1 MSIRK
6 IIGNNMKA
14 LRSAKEWSQE
24 KLAFRS
30 KLSVNYVSAL
40 ERGVVNVSADSL
52 EKIAKSL
59 DVEVEDLVKK
69 PKIS

>member
-24 KLAFRS
+24 KLAIRS